1 MWDEQDTLDS
11 LFFCARRRAARV
23 SVLNVICMA
32 KPDLNDD
39 TSADYEQFEAELLA
53 QDQDAVRV
61 GTADMDD
68 SEARN
73 LVNDLLDA
81 GIVIPIAEKRVLV
94 HDPSSE
100 AFKSIT
106 QLAVFHKGWTVACNA
121 GEETA

>member
-1 MWDEQDTLDS
+1 
-11 LFFCARRRAARV
+11 
-23 SVLNVICMA
+23 MA